1 MSYNNQPNPN
11 PTSSVG
17 QIISSDGTS
26 RISVS
31 PGTSGQILTAYSS
44 TTSGLGWQNSPASNP
59 GTILISSTT
68 VTSAAT
74 TVTISSIP
82 GSSYSSLKVVGIQP
96 SGTKGGYIYLNG
108 ISTASY
114 GGVDWQHTASGASP
128 DGQESVWS
136 GTELQVSRTGSS
148 LSNSQYRSWEMEIF
162 ARETSTNNL
171 AVKGLHRTFFLR
183 TDSTAYSG
191 ITTGSF
197 YASFTGSSINS
208 FTFAYSTSASLNG
221 LVISIY
227 GVK

>member
-44 TTSGLGWQNSPASNP
+44 TASGLGWQSAPSTNP

-68 VTSAAT
+68 VTSAVT
-74 TVTISSIP
+74 TVTISSVP

-128 DGQESVWS
+128 DGQESSWS

-148 LSNSQYRSWEMEIF
+148 LSNSQYRSWEMNLF
-162 ARETSTNNL
+162 ARQSSAGDLTIR
-171 AVKGLHRTFFLR
+171 GLHRTFFLR
-183 TDSTAYSG
+183 TDAATFCG
-191 ITTGSF
+191 ITTGSIF
-197 YASFTGSSINS
+197 ATFTGTSINS

-221 LVISIY
+221 MVISIY